1 MTEVEMITS
10 RLREAIIDSGYSL
23 SQITAMTGI
32 PKSTLQRWT
41 SGQIKKIPIDE
52 IVIIADAIGVSSKWI
67 MGWEDELH
75 SCTKKLP
82 PPLTAEEVKLLG
94 YYKTL
99 NEEGREKL
107 LDYAEDLAASGRY
120 APLKVAARTGHTIS
134 TLPDDPDSFPD
145 APDTI

>member
-1 MTEVEMITS
+1 MKLSIGS
-10 RLREAIIDSGYSL
+10 RIKEARKIKGYSQEYL
-23 SQITAMTGI
+23 ATLLDVSKGAVGNYESDYSS
-32 PKSTLQRWT
+32 PKDTVL
-41 SGQIKKIPIDE
+41 IKLFNVLDIDANY
-52 IVIIADAIGVSSKWI
+52 IFQDVMPLNKRN
-67 MGWEDELH
+67 
-75 SCTKKLP
+75 P